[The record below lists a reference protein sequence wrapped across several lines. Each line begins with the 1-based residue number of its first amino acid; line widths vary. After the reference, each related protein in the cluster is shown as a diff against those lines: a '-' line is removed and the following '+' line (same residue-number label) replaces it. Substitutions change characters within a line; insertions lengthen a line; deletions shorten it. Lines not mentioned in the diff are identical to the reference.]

1 KRRSVIPPQ
10 GLEQVLHPAS
20 LWDRGCFARIQP
32 TQRGRV
38 RRITAVSAG
47 RWADVGLIAYLII
60 LFFVGLFV
68 GAIARLL
75 LPGPDPMGIGMTVL
89 VGICGTF
96 SAGLFSWYVL
106 HRHGGG
112 LILSVLFSMLVV
124 WLYRRSRTAGY
135 RG

>member
-1 KRRSVIPPQ
+1 M
-10 GLEQVLHPAS
+10 
-20 LWDRGCFARIQP
+20 
-32 TQRGRV
+32 
-38 RRITAVSAG
+38 
-47 RWADVGLIAYLII
+47 GLIAYLII

-112 LILSVLFSMLVV
+112 LVLSVLFSMLVV
-124 WLYRRSRTAGY
+124 WIYRHSRGATYARHGLGG
-135 RG
+135 RRRRF